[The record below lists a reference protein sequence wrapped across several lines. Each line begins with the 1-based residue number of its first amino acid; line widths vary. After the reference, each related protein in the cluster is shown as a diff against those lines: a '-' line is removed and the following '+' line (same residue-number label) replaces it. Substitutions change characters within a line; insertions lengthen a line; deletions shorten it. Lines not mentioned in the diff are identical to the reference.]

1 MRVFFSFLL
10 VLNVTV
16 FAKRFVESL
25 HDREGVVQVVNGRE
39 VEVIGE
45 DVTEELTGNWEATDS
60 DKGTMVQ
67 P

>member
-10 VLNVTV
+10 GLNVTV

-25 HDREGVVQVVNGRE
+25 DDREGVEVVNGRE

-45 DVTEELTGNWEATDS
+45 DVTEETGGGN
-60 DKGTMVQ
+60 GFG
-67 P
+67 